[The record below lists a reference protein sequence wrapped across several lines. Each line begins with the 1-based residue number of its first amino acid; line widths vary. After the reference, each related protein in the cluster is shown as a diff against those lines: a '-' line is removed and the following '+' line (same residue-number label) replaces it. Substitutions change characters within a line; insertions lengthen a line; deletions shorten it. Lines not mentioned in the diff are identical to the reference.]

1 MSKLRPSLDW
11 LKRFCR
17 AEHGVAAVEFALILP
32 IMLFTYLGTLEAST
46 LITVDR
52 KVQSVAGAI
61 GDLVA
66 RIDGSISAGQMRDFF
81 QAASGIMTPYDS
93 SDVLQVVTAV
103 WVDSAGNTEVI
114 WTRQYQSGEYT
125 DVTPHNVGQAFTL
138 PEAMIDIARGNMVIA
153 AEASYTY
160 TPLRGIVFD
169 APVNLYRA
177 SYFLPRFGDPISI
190 N

>member
-1 MSKLRPSLDW
+1 MSKVRPSFEW
-11 LKRFCR
+11 LKRICR

-66 RIDGSISAGQMRDFF
+66 RVDGSISASQLQDFF

-103 WVDSAGNTEVI
+103 WVDSDGETEVI
-114 WTRQYQSGEYT
+114 WTRQYQSGAYT
-125 DVTPHNVGQAFTL
+125 DDTPHNQGEAFTL

-160 TPLRGIVFD
+160 TPLKGIIFN

-177 SYFLPRFGDPISI
+177 SYFMPRFGDPIAI